1 MPFMEIQYSVLKRI
15 STETYELVRNF
26 CNNHDKSVTFYM
38 NDTFHKSKL
47 KKYIKEHLYNA
58 IYLHLIGYISKDKY

>member
-1 MPFMEIQYSVLKRI
+1 MFTLN
-15 STETYELVRNF
+15 ELVRNF
-26 CNNHDKSVTFYM
+26 CNNDDKSVTFYM